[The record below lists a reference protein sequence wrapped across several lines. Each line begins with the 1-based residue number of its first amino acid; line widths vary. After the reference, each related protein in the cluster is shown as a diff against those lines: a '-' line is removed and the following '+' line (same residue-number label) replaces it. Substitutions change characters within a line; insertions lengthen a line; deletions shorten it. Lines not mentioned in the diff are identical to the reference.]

1 VWSRDCFLLL
11 KAKHL
16 LFNFKTSHSST
27 LLSSALTSTMQ
38 EASTFG
44 QIKKENPRKGILK
57 QARDTVFI
65 RDQK

>member
-1 VWSRDCFLLL
+1 
-11 KAKHL
+11 
-16 LFNFKTSHSST
+16 
-27 LLSSALTSTMQ
+27 MQ